1 LAPTS
6 TDIEVSFFPA
16 AAAFGRPGEAGGE
29 SYILTQISLLV
40 RFQQILEG
48 ASVTPLSATT
58 AVAPAVPW
66 YRTITGQQWQA
77 LAAAKLGWML
87 DAMDFM
93 LYVVALNQLRSYF
106 GFNDATAGLLA
117 TVALVMSGVGGLT
130 FGYVADRFGRT
141 RALMGTI
148 ALFSIASVGA
158 ATSQSVWQLMAWRAL
173 LGLGMGGEWASGAVL
188 VSETWPAEHR
198 NKAISIMQSGWALGN
213 ILALLAGQA
222 ILGWAPFG
230 QDSWRLLFTL
240 GILPAFFAIWIR
252 RYVKEPEKWAAGRAT
267 AHTAPNPFA
276 EIFGRTLIARTVLI
290 ILLGGAVQFG
300 YWGVFTWLPSFLG
313 RPMAAGGAGLDVV
326 RSLGWLIPVQLGAYA
341 GYLTFGFI
349 ADRLG
354 RRQAFVLFMV
364 GAAVLAPIYGQFAR
378 TPVVLMLAGPLL
390 GYFASGHFSMFG
402 GFVAELFPTRIRA
415 TGQGT
420 SYNIGRMAGAVA
432 PYVIGAVATI
442 PGVGIGLALGVTSAF
457 FLLAAGL
464 VFTLPDRS
472 GQALD

>member
-1 LAPTS
+1 MTPFPVTTTAAPT
-6 TDIEVSFFPA
+6 A
-16 AAAFGRPGEAGGE
+16 
-29 SYILTQISLLV
+29 
-40 RFQQILEG
+40 
-48 ASVTPLSATT
+48 
-58 AVAPAVPW
+58 PW
-66 YRTITGQQWQA
+66 YRTITREQWLA
-77 LAAAKLGWML
+77 LGAAKIGWML

-148 ALFSIASVGA
+148 ALFSIASLGA
-158 ATSQSVWQLMAWRAL
+158 ATSQSVWQLMFWRAL

-188 VSETWPAEHR
+188 VSETWPPEHR
-198 NKAISIMQSGWALGN
+198 NKAISIMQSGWALGY
-213 ILALLAGQA
+213 ILALLAAQA
-222 ILGWAPFG
+222 ILGFAPFG

-240 GILPAFFAIWIR
+240 GLLPAFFAIWIR
-252 RYVKEPEKWAAGRAT
+252 RYVREPEKWTQGRA
-267 AHTAPNPFA
+267 AARTAPNPFR
-276 EIFGRTLIARTVLI
+276 EIFGPALISRTLLI
-290 ILLGGAVQFG
+290 IALGGAVQFG
-300 YWGVFTWLPSFLG
+300 YWGVFSWLPAFLG
-313 RPMAAGGAGLDVV
+313 RSVEAGGAGLNVV

-354 RRQAFVLFMV
+354 RRRAFVLFMI
-364 GAAVLAPIYGQFAR
+364 GAAILAPVYGQFAR
-378 TPVVLMLAGPLL
+378 SPLVLMLAGPLL

-402 GFVAELFPTRIRA
+402 SFVAELFPTRIRA

>member
-1 LAPTS
+1 MSPSAIPT
-6 TDIEVSFFPA
+6 
-16 AAAFGRPGEAGGE
+16 
-29 SYILTQISLLV
+29 
-40 RFQQILEG
+40 
-48 ASVTPLSATT
+48 ATT
-58 AVAPAVPW
+58 AALPW
-66 YRTITGQQWQA
+66 YRTITRDQWRV

-106 GFNDATAGLLA
+106 GFNDAMAGLLA
-117 TVALVMSGVGGLT
+117 TVALVMSGIGGLT
-130 FGYVADRFGRT
+130 FGYIADRFGRT

-148 ALFSIASVGA
+148 ALFSIASLGA
-158 ATSQSVWQLMAWRAL
+158 ASSQSVVQLMLWRAL

-188 VSETWPAEHR
+188 VSETWPPEHR
-198 NKAISIMQSGWALGN
+198 NKAISIMQSGWALGY
-213 ILALLAGQA
+213 ILALLAAQA

-230 QDSWRLLFTL
+230 EDSWRLLFTL
-240 GILPAFFAIWIR
+240 GIPPAFFAIWIR
-252 RYVKEPEKWAAGRAT
+252 RYVKEPDKWTAGRAA
-267 AHTAPNPFA
+267 AHGQNPFR
-276 EIFGRTLIARTVLI
+276 EIFGPTLLTRTLLI

-300 YWGVFTWLPSFLG
+300 YWGVFSWLPAFLG
-313 RPMAAGGAGLDVV
+313 RSVEAGGAGLSVV

-354 RRQAFVLFMV
+354 RRQTFVLFMI
-364 GAAVLAPIYGQFAR
+364 GAAILAPVYGQFAR
-378 TPVVLMLAGPLL
+378 SPTVLMLAGPLL

-432 PYVIGAVATI
+432 PYVIGAAATI
-442 PGVGIGLALGVTSAF
+442 PGVGIGLALGITSAF
-457 FLLAAGL
+457 FLMAAGL